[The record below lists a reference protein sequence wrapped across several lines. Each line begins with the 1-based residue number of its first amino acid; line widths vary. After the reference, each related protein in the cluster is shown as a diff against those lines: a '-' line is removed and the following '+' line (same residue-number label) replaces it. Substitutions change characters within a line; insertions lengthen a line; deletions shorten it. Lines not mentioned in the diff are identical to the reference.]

1 MSARPLIIGASIW
14 ALGVGAVFYV
24 ATFGQLVL
32 NGTQSLPHTAYFMV
46 TWPKTIA
53 HGSYVTFAPPAALRD
68 AFDGTKFVK
77 RVHGLPGDVI
87 EKEELAVCVR
97 GNCRAL
103 KASVV
108 ARGYGAIASDVVPEH
123 HVLVFGDSQ
132 DSLDSRYD
140 IVGTIPQAAIEAV
153 GWPVRFPHWKEIA
166 AWLG

>member
-14 ALGVGAVFYV
+14 ALGVAGVFYV
-24 ATFGQLVL
+24 TSFGQLVL

-87 EKEELAVCVR
+87 EKENLSVCVLR
-97 GNCRAL
+97 DCRIL

-108 ARGYGAIASDVVPEH
+108 ARGDGAIVNDVVPEH

-132 DSLDSRYD
+132 DSLDSRYE
-140 IVGTIPQAAIEAV
+140 IVGPVPVAAIEAV
-153 GWPVRFPHWKEIA
+153 GWPLRIPHWKEIA